1 MTITDQDFNKRRA
14 QIKNKKSSN
23 VIEGIGHGVTSI
35 FNGFAGGITGVV
47 TQTAKGAQK
56 KGFGGFGLGLLKGV
70 TGLVTK
76 PLTGIVD
83 GVSKTAEGI
92 KNTTKIF
99 ESEEKTKKRN
109 KTY

>member
-1 MTITDQDFNKRRA
+1 MAITDDEFNRKRA
-14 QIKNKKSSN
+14 EIKNKKSSN
-23 VIEGIGHGVTSI
+23 VAQGLGHGVFSI
-35 FNGFAGGITGVV
+35 FNGLSEGITGVITEPV
-47 TQTAKGAQK
+47 KGASK

-76 PLTGIVD
+76 PITGIVD

-99 ESEEKTKKRN
+99 
-109 KTY
+109 

>member
-1 MTITDQDFNKRRA
+1 
-14 QIKNKKSSN
+14 
-23 VIEGIGHGVTSI
+23 V
-35 FNGFAGGITGVV
+35 
-47 TQTAKGAQK
+47 KGASK

-76 PLTGIVD
+76 PITGIVD

-99 ESEEKTKKRN
+99 
-109 KTY
+109 